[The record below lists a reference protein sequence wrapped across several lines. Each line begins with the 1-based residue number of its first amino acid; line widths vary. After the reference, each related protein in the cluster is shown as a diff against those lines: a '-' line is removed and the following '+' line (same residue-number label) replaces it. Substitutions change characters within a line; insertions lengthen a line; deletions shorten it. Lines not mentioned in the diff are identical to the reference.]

1 MSNKATIEIDADAG
15 TVNVTLPI
23 ENRDVWPPQIMKA
36 ELVAVILAIQSKKL
50 MVMTTQELMVRYHQI
65 VEEAAQRIIEG

>member
-15 TVNVTLPI
+15 TVSVTLPD
-23 ENRDVWPPQIMKA
+23 ENCDVWPLQTTKA
-36 ELVAVILAIQSKKL
+36 ELVAAILAIQSEKL

-65 VEEAAQRIIEG
+65 IKE